1 LIAACLRESLCISR
15 AFALLLEQA
24 IYPVSGNKLLATLP
38 VSSQSLD
45 KSYALN
51 FFVGDVVRLGD
62 CDLLLTDKSW
72 PHFCE

>member
-24 IYPVSGNKLLATLP
+24 IYPVSGHKLLATLP

-45 KSYALN
+45 KFYALN